1 MEKHKVCSF
10 FGHRKIEITEELK
23 QKVKEIIEDLIVN
36 HNVLTFLFGSRSDFD
51 YLCHL
56 VVTELKEKYPN
67 IKRIAYTCRSETC
80 TLESERAHW
89 EEVYSYFRKEK
100 VTLLGVEEEVEHKT
114 KYTSGRASYVERNQ
128 AMINDSDYCIFYY
141 DENYQPEMRKYSKRS
156 IGYYQPKSGTALAYA
171 YAKQKRKTLIN
182 VVQMLNLY
190 AIIKEIRRVIWK
202 PMFNILQNINMKF

>member
-1 MEKHKVCSF
+1 MSDTVWLTNDYKNHIMIEYQSLCGGFCNLSDIRCSF
-10 FGHRKIEITEELK
+10 FGHRKVEITEELK
-23 QKVKEIIEDLIVN
+23 QKVKEVVEDLIVN
-36 HNVLTFLFGSRSDFD
+36 HKVLTFLFGSRSDFD

-67 IKRIAYTCRSETC
+67 IIRKCYTCRSETC

-89 EEVYSYFRKEK
+89 EEIYSHFRKEK

-128 AMINDSDYCIFYY
+128 AMINDSDFCVFYY
-141 DENYQPEMRKYSKRS
+141 DENYQPEIRKYSKRS

-171 YAKQKRKTLIN
+171 YAKQKKKLILN
-182 VVQMLNLY
+182 VY
-190 AIIKEIRRVIWK
+190 AIK
-202 PMFNILQNINMKF
+202 

>member
-1 MEKHKVCSF
+1 MAICNLGVVMDIKVCSF
-10 FGHRKIEITEELK
+10 FGHRKIDITEDLK
-23 QKVKEIIEDLIVN
+23 QIVKGIIEDLIVN
-36 HNVLTFLFGSRSDFD
+36 HNVLIFLFGSRSDFD

-67 IKRIAYTCRSETC
+67 IKRIAYSCRCETC

-89 EEVYSYFRKEK
+89 EEVYSHFRKEK

-156 IGYYQPKSGTALAYA
+156 VCYYQPKSGTALAYT
-171 YAKQKRKTLIN
+171 YAKQKKKRIIN
-182 VVQMLNLY
+182 
-190 AIIKEIRRVIWK
+190 IKEIIV
-202 PMFNILQNINMKF
+202 

>member
-1 MEKHKVCSF
+1 MSLTEITYKVCSF
-10 FGHRKIEITEELK
+10 FGHRTIKITKELK
-23 QKVKEIIEDLIVN
+23 EKVKKVIEDLIVN

-67 IKRIAYTCRSETC
+67 IKRVAYTCRSETC

-89 EEVYSYFRKEK
+89 EEVYSHFRKEK
-100 VTLLGVEEEVEHKT
+100 VTLLGVEEEFEYKS
-114 KYTSGRASYVERNQ
+114 KYTSGRAGYVERNQ
-128 AMINDSDYCIFYY
+128 AMINDSDYCVFYY

-171 YAKQKRKTLIN
+171 YAKQKKKFI
-182 VVQMLNLY
+182 LN
-190 AIIKEIRRVIWK
+190 IKK
-202 PMFNILQNINMKF
+202 

>member
-1 MEKHKVCSF
+1 MSDIVWLTNDCKNHIMIEYQSLSGGFYILSDIKCSF

-23 QKVKEIIEDLIVN
+23 QKVKEVVEDLIVN
-36 HNVLTFLFGSRSDFD
+36 FNVDTFLFGSRSDFD

-67 IKRIAYTCRSETC
+67 IIRKCYTCRSETC

-89 EEVYSYFRKEK
+89 EEVYGHFRKEK
-100 VTLLGVEEEVEHKT
+100 VTLLGVEEEIEHKT
-114 KYTSGRASYVERNQ
+114 KYSAGRASYVERNQ

-156 IGYYQPKSGTALAYA
+156 IGYYQPKSGTALAYT
-171 YAKQKRKTLIN
+171 YAKQKKKILIN
-182 VVQMLNLY
+182 
-190 AIIKEIRRVIWK
+190 
-202 PMFNILQNINMKF
+202 INKI

>member
-1 MEKHKVCSF
+1 MSDTVWLTNGYKNHIMIEYQSLSGGFNTLSDIKCSF

-23 QKVKEIIEDLIVN
+23 QQVKEIVEDLIVN

-89 EEVYSYFRKEK
+89 EEVYSHFRKEK

-156 IGYYQPKSGTALAYA
+156 IGYYQPKSGTALAFA
-171 YAKQKRKTLIN
+171 YAKQKKKEVVN
-182 VVQMLNLY
+182 VF
-190 AIIKEIRRVIWK
+190 K
-202 PMFNILQNINMKF
+202 NI